1 MPRNTSAGQLIP
13 RTPSRA
19 LTEAPRAELA
29 EQFTTACGLQ
39 GRWRL
44 VVTNEATGVT
54 EKFDLDEPYVLVGR
68 SSSCQVRLNHPD
80 VGFRHG
86 YLQVLGGRVYC
97 FDLDSEYGIRWGSVV
112 RKEGLVTVRDVLH
125 VGPFSLRLSQAAAFG
140 GAVDSGG
147 AHERLANEPLTTA
160 ALRFVNAS
168 GRSSRNPLRPLRQ
181 SVTLLGRSGRCQL
194 KLSDTSVSQV
204 HSGIVHVDGSFWVV
218 DLLGRDG
225 TKVNGRAVRCTL
237 LEDGDEVVLG
247 RFRMQF
253 CVNRGGDDSVLAR
266 GDAPAESAGSLRS
279 QDTDELPDSSDV
291 IPVAEASR
299 PGQEQSLYPA
309 AMRGS
314 GSQGL
319 SENTLLAM
327 LGQFAQMQQ
336 QLLLHSQQQITM
348 LAQLFGNLHSGQQT
362 VVMEQLQDI
371 HQLTSELGRLRS
383 SPDGFLSLAK
393 QSRVDAPPP
402 AQTPLANPAADTES
416 IDLLAP
422 DWNSPADVP
431 VDSPQTPDVIDAVAE
446 PAQRERPRPAAADSV
461 RGKPAD
467 HQWVTQRIHDLERE
481 RNGRWQRLLQ
491 LIGAGRDLN

>member
-13 RTPSRA
+13 RAPARA
-19 LTEAPRAELA
+19 PAEPPRAELA
-29 EQFTTACGLQ
+29 EQFAAACGLQ

-80 VGFRHG
+80 VGYRHG
-86 YLQVLGGRVYC
+86 YLQVLRGCVYC
-97 FDLDSEYGIRWGSVV
+97 FDLDSEHGIRWGSVV
-112 RKEGLVTVRDVLH
+112 RKEGLVTARDVLH
-125 VGPFSLRLSQAAAFG
+125 IGPFSLRLSQAAAFG
-140 GAVDSGG
+140 GAVDSGE
-147 AHERLANEPLTTA
+147 AHQRLANEPLTTA
-160 ALRFVNAS
+160 ALRFINAS
-168 GRSSRNPLRPLRQ
+168 GRSSRNPQRPLRQ
-181 SVTLLGRSGRCQL
+181 SVTLLGRSSRCQL

-225 TKVNGRAVRCTL
+225 TKVNGRAVRCTP

-253 CVNRGGDDSVLAR
+253 CVHRGGDDSVLAP
-266 GDAPAESAGSLRS
+266 GDASGESASRS
-279 QDTDELPDSSDV
+279 RSAGGHESSDTSDV
-291 IPVAEASR
+291 IPVLGPAAIEQ
-299 PGQEQSLYPA
+299 GQTHYPA
-309 AMRGS
+309 ALRGE
-314 GSQGL
+314 GGPGL
-319 SENTLLAM
+319 SENALLAM

-348 LAQLFGNLHSGQQT
+348 LAQLFGNLHSGQQA

-371 HQLTSELGRLRS
+371 HHITSELGRLRS
-383 SPDGFLSLAK
+383 SPDGFMSLVQQTRDEPPSTVPTPPSVPSADAEPLDLLP
-393 QSRVDAPPP
+393 SGWPAPSDGPEDAPH
-402 AQTPLANPAADTES
+402 S
-416 IDLLAP
+416 
-422 DWNSPADVP
+422 
-431 VDSPQTPDVIDAVAE
+431 PDVIDAVAE
-446 PAQRERPRPAAADSV
+446 PARRERPRPAAEESV
-461 RGKPAD
+461 RGRPAD

>member
-1 MPRNTSAGQLIP
+1 
-13 RTPSRA
+13 
-19 LTEAPRAELA
+19 
-29 EQFTTACGLQ
+29 
-39 GRWRL
+39 
-44 VVTNEATGVT
+44 
-54 EKFDLDEPYVLVGR
+54 
-68 SSSCQVRLNHPD
+68 
-80 VGFRHG
+80 
-86 YLQVLGGRVYC
+86 
-97 FDLDSEYGIRWGSVV
+97 
-112 RKEGLVTVRDVLH
+112 
-125 VGPFSLRLSQAAAFG
+125 
-140 GAVDSGG
+140 
-147 AHERLANEPLTTA
+147 
-160 ALRFVNAS
+160 
-168 GRSSRNPLRPLRQ
+168 
-181 SVTLLGRSGRCQL
+181 
-194 KLSDTSVSQV
+194 
-204 HSGIVHVDGSFWVV
+204 
-218 DLLGRDG
+218 
-225 TKVNGRAVRCTL
+225 
-237 LEDGDEVVLG
+237 
-247 RFRMQF
+247 MQF